1 MQSETYLFPNQPI
14 EALAAVAIIIILLI
28 RARKNNYVPTAETY
42 PLMLVMFGSSRFLF
56 EFLRNNE
63 KILLGCPAL
72 SFHALF
78 MFIVGLIALQVIK
91 RKKALP
97 KAETIG

>member
-63 KILLGCPAL
+63 KILLGCSAL

-78 MFIVGLIALQVIK
+78 MFAVGVIALVII
-91 RKKALP
+91 KK
-97 KAETIG
+97 KKNMQKENI